1 MDISAAA
8 AAVSAHATAKVQ
20 AEASVKVLKMA
31 LDMESQAALQLL
43 EALPDIPA
51 APAVGSSAGGVINTW
66 A

>member
-1 MDISAAA
+1 MDISSAAA
-8 AAVSAHATAKVQ
+8 AASAHASAKVQ

-43 EALPDIPA
+43 EALPDA
-51 APAVGSSAGGVINTW
+51 LTAPAVGSSAGGVINTW